1 MRKYLITFLTLAIIY
16 QANAQSPREYIHNN
30 VFWSMN
36 FVNGKLTKNGKLNY
50 EIEYQNRRISDADN
64 QTIDRNASPF
74 THFQSHFVRPW
85 LYYQLNPSVRFSLS
99 PVAWFG
105 TWNYPNGKLSNFI
118 PEYRITPQVTLFQ
131 TIGRVSLQHRLRYEF
146 RFLGKP
152 FTDKEQINYLTG
164 GGGYDGFSD
173 NTKGRFRYLLR
184 ANILLNSEKMQAK
197 TLYSANWDEI
207 FVNTGEKVGN
217 TNLLDQNRVFIGLGY
232 KFDGHY
238 RVEAGYINQ
247 TIFKFNNAN
256 KNNVDSNSGALVAL
270 FVDNFGGLF
279 QKEVKK

>member
-1 MRKYLITFLTLAIIY
+1 MRKYLIKLFILAIVY
-16 QANAQSPREYIHNN
+16 QTNAQSPREYIHNN

-64 QTIDRNASPF
+64 QATDRSANPF
-74 THFQSHFVRPW
+74 AHFQTHFVRPW
-85 LYYQLNPSVRFSLS
+85 LYYQPNPNVRFSLS

-105 TWNYPNGKLSNFI
+105 TWSYPNGKLANFT

-131 TIGRVSLQHRLRYEF
+131 TIGRVSFQHRFRYEF
-146 RFLGKP
+146 RFLGKA

-164 GGGYDGFSD
+164 GGGYEGFSD

-184 ANILLNSEKMQAK
+184 ANILLNSEKMQPK
-197 TLYSANWDEI
+197 TIYSANWDEV
-207 FVNTGEKVGN
+207 FVSTGEKVTN

-256 KNNVDSNSGALVAL
+256 KNNVDSNSGALVTL
-270 FVDNFGGLF
+270 FVDNFGGML
-279 QKEVKK
+279 KGK